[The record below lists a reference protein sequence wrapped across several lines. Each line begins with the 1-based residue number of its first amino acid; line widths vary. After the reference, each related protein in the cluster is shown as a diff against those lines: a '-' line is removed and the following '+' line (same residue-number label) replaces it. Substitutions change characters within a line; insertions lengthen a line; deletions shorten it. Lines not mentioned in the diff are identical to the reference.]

1 MAETRDLVLPGA
13 RHIPARALSLRASR
27 AGGPGGQNVN
37 KVETRVLLCLDL
49 AETARALGAEAAAR
63 IAAKLAGRLDAE
75 GRVCVACSETRSR
88 ARNVGLAH
96 ARLEALLA
104 AALARERPRR
114 ATRPT
119 RAGRERRLGEKR
131 LSAARKQQR
140 ARVRRDEHD

>member
-1 MAETRDLVLPGA
+1 VAETRDLVLQGG
-13 RHIPARALSLRASR
+13 RVVPARALSLRASR

-49 AETARALGAEAAAR
+49 AEATRTLGAEAAKR

-75 GRVCVACSETRSR
+75 GRVCVACDETRSR

-96 ARLEALLA
+96 ARLEALLE
-104 AALARERPRR
+104 AALARQRPRR

-119 RAGRERRLGEKR
+119 RASRERRLGEKR
-131 LSAARKQQR
+131 VDAARKRQR
-140 ARVRRDEHD
+140 GRVRREEHE